1 VSLNILGYDVGG
13 TKISTVVGNDS
24 GEILSN
30 VRMPTVKHLGKKRL
44 IDEMITM
51 GDAALKKAHVEKPD
65 LIGIIFAG
73 PVDRN
78 RGVVIASPNIF
89 GLSNFNIVEPIRD
102 YYKTDTFLENNAQA
116 AAIAERLFGSGRNVD
131 NFVYMTLSTGIGGG
145 IFINGKLYRGAH
157 GMAGEIGHNIIMVNG
172 PTCGC
177 GRRGCLEAL
186 AGGKAIARRVIENL
200 RAVRDSDFFSKL
212 RPNEIT
218 AEKVFEGKKQGDMFS
233 QLILE
238 ETIYYLAVG
247 LVNIINT
254 LDPELVIIG
263 GGISKAGKDLF
274 DPLNDA
280 VKEEFKSMY
289 RPFRIVPGLENGSD
303 LAAISVPLYTEM
315 ELHGEREKQ
324 Y

>member
-1 VSLNILGYDVGG
+1 MALKILGYDVGG
-13 TKISTVVGNDS
+13 TKISTVVGNDN
-24 GEILSN
+24 GNILSN

-44 IDEMITM
+44 IEEMITM
-51 GDAALKKAHVEKPD
+51 GDAALKKAGVDKPD
-65 LIGIIFAG
+65 MIGIIFAG
-73 PVDRN
+73 PVDN
-78 RGVVIASPNIF
+78 KKGVVIASPNIF
-89 GLSNFNIVEPIRD
+89 GLSNFNIVEPIQK
-102 YYKTDTFLENNAQA
+102 YYGAKTYLENDATA
-116 AAIAERLFGSGRNVD
+116 AAIAERLFGSGKNVD

-145 IFINGKLYRGAH
+145 IFINGKLYKGAH
-157 GMAGEIGHNIIMVNG
+157 GMAGELGHSVIMVNG

-200 RAVRDSDFFSKL
+200 NAVRDSNFFSRI
-212 RPNEIT
+212 RPTEIT
-218 AEKVFEGKKQGDMFS
+218 AEKVFEGKKKGDMFS

-247 LVNIINT
+247 IVNIINI

-280 VKEEFKSMY
+280 IREEFKSMY
-289 RPFRIVPGLENGSD
+289 RPFKIVPGLENGSD
-303 LAAISVPLYTEM
+303 LAAISVPLYKES
-315 ELHGEREKQ
+315 E
-324 Y
+324 